1 MTKYG
6 AKKVVVDE
14 IVFDSKM
21 ESQYYLYLKE
31 KKGNGEIKDFTL
43 QPEFILQPKFEKQG
57 RKYRP
62 ITYKADFK
70 VIHNDD
76 RVEIIDVKGFTN
88 QTFLLK
94 EKMFNY
100 NYKEKL
106 TLLTYSKIDGGW
118 ITLEDLKINRKK
130 RKNKKS
136 KNK

>member
-1 MTKYG
+1 MQMTKYG

-57 RKYRP
+57 KKYRP

-76 RVEIIDVKGFTN
+76 RVEIVDVKGFTTN
-88 QTFLLK
+88 DFKIKAKL
-94 EKMFNY
+94 FNY
-100 NYKEKL
+100 QYEESL
-106 TLLTYSKIDGGW
+106 TLITHTKKTGW
-118 ITLEDLKINRKK
+118 IELEELTKIR
-130 RKNKKS
+130 RQNKKS